1 MIASYIV
8 ARKKTGKLQSTYIEA
23 KYSTLNAIINAV
35 TASSASIIM
44 AELKKILDDKEIQS
58 NLNEGIMPY
67 IYAAGFLSFAGREI
81 NASSL
86 SKTVASL
93 GIEPNTDY
101 ISMLEKLSLKSHL
114 IYLYAFYF
122 VLANGRMASKD
133 DLVRVVEA
141 VGAEPDLKR
150 AEEIIKFV
158 ESH

>member
-1 MIASYIV
+1 M
-8 ARKKTGKLQSTYIEA
+8 ARKKRDGLESAYIEA

-35 TASSASIIM
+35 TTSSANIIM
-44 AELKKILDDKEIQS
+44 AELRKLLEDKDIQAS
-58 NLNEGIMPY
+58 LSEGIMPY

-93 GIEPNTDY
+93 GIEPDINY
-101 ISMLEKLSLKSHL
+101 ISMLEKLDIKSHL

-141 VGAEPDLKR
+141 AGAEPDLKR
-150 AEEIIKFV
+150 AEEIIKFL